1 MRSIIHRLLDL
12 VLPARCAACAVD
24 VSAPNVL
31 CAPCAGSLVPGAGA
45 SCPGCGLV
53 YLTPPAGGCDH
64 RCGDCLRDPPPF
76 YRATAA
82 FAYGGALA
90 DAVTRWKNAP
100 DHTLGPGLARLMVG
114 ALTDAGWAP
123 PGDAVV
129 VPVPSH
135 RRQLR
140 RRGFNPAGVSAR
152 AVARAFDLAW
162 EPTAL
167 ALQRALPPSK
177 GLNRKARM
185 RRVRGAYVAM
195 QHGRLEG
202 RRVVLVDDVMTT
214 GATAREAA
222 RVILR
227 AGAASCE
234 VVVLARAPRG

>member
-1 MRSIIHRLLDL
+1 MRSILNRLLAL
-12 VLPARCAACAVD
+12 VLPARCAACALEVT
-24 VSAPNVL
+24 APSVL

-76 YRATAA
+76 YRARAA

-90 DAVTRWKNAP
+90 DAIARWKNAP
-100 DHTLGPGLARLMVG
+100 DHTLGPGLARLMVA
-114 ALTDAGWAP
+114 ALADGGWSPP
-123 PGDAVV
+123 PGAVV

-152 AVARAFDLAW
+152 AVARAFGLAW
-162 EPTAL
+162 EPGAL
-167 ALQRALPPSK
+167 ALQRPLPPSK
-177 GLNRKARM
+177 GLNRKSRM
-185 RRVRGAYVAM
+185 RRVRGAYAAV
-195 QHGRLEG
+195 QCGRIQG
-202 RRVVLVDDVMTT
+202 RPVVLVDDVMTT